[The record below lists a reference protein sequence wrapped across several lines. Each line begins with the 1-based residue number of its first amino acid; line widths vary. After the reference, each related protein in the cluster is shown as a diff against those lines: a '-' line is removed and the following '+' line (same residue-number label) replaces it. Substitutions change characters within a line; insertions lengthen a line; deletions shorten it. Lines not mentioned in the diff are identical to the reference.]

1 MFEVE
6 SKHDWCW
13 FCDLISQFVY
23 DENRNNWYCIRCRR
37 DLKRWNRKI
46 GEDVRWETKDGL
58 MDMEILKS
66 YQRKHPRL
74 IVELPFDYSC
84 TDREG
89 KYRGVATNVSEGGLL
104 VYLSEL
110 IPKGAILKVVILCV
124 KGSECNTIKSM
135 AKVVWGDLAAEVTR
149 GKYRYGLKFESF
161 NRKSLNTFNILLKE
175 VAKTQAG

>member
-74 IVELPFDYSC
+74 IVELPFDYSR
-84 TDREG
+84 TDHEE
-89 KYRGVATNVSEGGLL
+89 KYGGVATNASEGGLL
-104 VYLSEL
+104 VYLHEL
-110 IPKGAILKVVILCV
+110 IPKGTSLKIVILYV
-124 KGSECNTIKSM
+124 KGSKHNTIRGT
-135 AKVVWGDLAAEVTR
+135 ARVVWGDLAAQIDR

-161 NRKSLNTFNILLKE
+161 SRESLNTFSSLLE
-175 VAKTQAG
+175 EIAKTQAG